1 MSEGELVRKFEI
13 VNKLG
18 LHARA
23 AAALV
28 KTSHLF
34 SSEIEV
40 IKDDVAVNGKSIM
53 GILMLAAG
61 RGTTITIKVSGP
73 DAQAAMDAVGELIKD
88 GFGEHD

>member
-1 MSEGELVRKFEI
+1 MVRKFEI